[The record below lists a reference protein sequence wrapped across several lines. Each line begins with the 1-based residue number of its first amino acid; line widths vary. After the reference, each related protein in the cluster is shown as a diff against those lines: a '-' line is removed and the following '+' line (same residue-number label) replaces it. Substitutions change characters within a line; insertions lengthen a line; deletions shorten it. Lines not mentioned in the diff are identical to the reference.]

1 MEQAHLGSQ
10 ISFSPSASCVL
21 VSVRIWIHP
30 LHPSV
35 STDKMLYQQKM
46 EKCRRKAPRCRLIQP
61 RSGSAN
67 CGIFRSLL
75 QQWVFLAFQWP
86 VAVEE
91 VSGHLC
97 LNSWSSW
104 SADICRYFLW
114 ISRSECCWDLTAARR
129 LNGQKNAHN
138 QVYRASALVLL
149 KGGKQR
155 PRRMMNWSLI
165 LSYVKKLSMLSSWG
179 TLHCQWTHPPEPH
192 ESALCCSE
200 LHSDSTVTQ
209 VCTNTGSCSRYVIYC
224 NSTKNV
230 ILRFLLLAVSKE
242 FFSWFD
248 VTDLWYLFVLWTEK
262 F

>member
-1 MEQAHLGSQ
+1 MSQCQLGSGFTHCIQ
-10 ISFSPSASCVL
+10 VW
-21 VSVRIWIHP
+21 VRI
-30 LHPSV
+30 
-35 STDKMLYQQKM
+35 
-46 EKCRRKAPRCRLIQP
+46 RRCISRKWKNAVVKHPRCRLIRP

-75 QQWVFLAFQWP
+75 QQWAFLAFQWP

-91 VSGHLC
+91 VSDHLC
-97 LNSWSSW
+97 LNSWWSW
-104 SADICRYFLW
+104 SADICRYLC
-114 ISRSECCWDLTAARR
+114 SECCWDLTAARR

-138 QVYRASALVLL
+138 QVYRASALVLP

-155 PRRMMNWSLI
+155 LSRMMNWSLI
-165 LSYVKKLSMLSSWG
+165 LSYVKKLSMLSSCS

-200 LHSDSTVTQ
+200 RHSDSTITQ
-209 VCTNTGSCSRYVIYC
+209 VCTNTGSCSRCVIYC

-230 ILRFLLLAVSKE
+230 MLRFLLLEVSKE

-262 F
+262 LYVLRQSHSFPYPCR